1 MVSGR
6 HTKLSALKVNG
17 AWRGFHWRSKSCTS
31 LSRFGPSQERTTHNT
46 LSHEDN
52 EEDEAE
58 PEPKEQPEA
67 ETKDEPEPKDEP
79 KPEAETME
87 EAEPMDEPEPETM
100 EEAEPM
106 DEPEPEPKEEPMAEP
121 EPEAEAEAEPEPDPE
136 AGRSFI
142 CRVWALLRVAARNV
156 LVSVSMRD
164 LPLRA
169 LSVWASVCMS

>member
-1 MVSGR
+1 M
-6 HTKLSALKVNG
+6 
-17 AWRGFHWRSKSCTS
+17 
-31 LSRFGPSQERTTHNT
+31 
-46 LSHEDN
+46 
-52 EEDEAE
+52 DE
-58 PEPKEQPEA
+58 PEA
-67 ETKDEPEPKDEP
+67 ETKEEPEPKDEP
-79 KPEAETME
+79 EA
-87 EAEPMDEPEPETM
+87 ETM

-106 DEPEPEPKEEPMAEP
+106 DEPEPEPKEEPKAEP
-121 EPEAEAEAEPEPDPE
+121 EPEAEAEAEPEADPE

>member
-1 MVSGR
+1 M
-6 HTKLSALKVNG
+6 
-17 AWRGFHWRSKSCTS
+17 
-31 LSRFGPSQERTTHNT
+31 
-46 LSHEDN
+46 
-52 EEDEAE
+52 DE
-58 PEPKEQPEA
+58 
-67 ETKDEPEPKDEP
+67 
-79 KPEAETME
+79 PEAETME
-87 EAEPMDEPEPETM
+87 EAEPMEEPEAETMEEPEAETM

-106 DEPEPEPKEEPMAEP
+106 DEPEPEPKEEPKAEP
-121 EPEAEAEAEPEPDPE
+121 EPEAEAEAEPKPDPE